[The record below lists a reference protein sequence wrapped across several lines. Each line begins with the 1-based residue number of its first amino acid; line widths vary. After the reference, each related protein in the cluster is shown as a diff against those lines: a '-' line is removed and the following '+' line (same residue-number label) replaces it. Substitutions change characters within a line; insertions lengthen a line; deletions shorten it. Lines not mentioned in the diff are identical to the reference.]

1 MEYLGVVLELR
12 DNKAYLI
19 TDSCEVYCIKKQPGM
34 YEGMEINFDSSEVIN
49 NINSAAKYSAVV
61 ASIAAVFVAIMF
73 YVNILY
79 SNQIYAYVNVDINTN
94 WELVVDKKN
103 RVIDVNVKDN
113 NSSFIVEDI
122 DYKSKPLES
131 VLVDLVEKL
140 NQNGMIDLN
149 SDNKALITACLNDK
163 DGKQVDKNGL
173 RNLELSYN
181 KIKGELSS
189 RNIDSYFLE
198 VKSEDRKLA
207 ADNNISTGRYSI
219 YKISKEQGIDI
230 DLENLKNKCIN
241 EIMEKV
247 VIGNNL
253 IEDNNN
259 SDKGVQNSPVKDN
272 IDKDNGEPFIGDNFD
287 LSLGGVNDIDI
298 IQSIEAANIETQK
311 EIQKIQQQVNT
322 DIANETN
329 RANKEIATIKMD
341 PNISNDEKNKKIKQI
356 ESELINKI
364 NEIKRI
370 GNEKAQ
376 AELTKLEKKVKDLLP
391 QIN

>member
-1 MEYLGVVLELR
+1 MEYLGVVLELK

-207 ADNNISTGRYSI
+207 VDNNISTGRYSI

-298 IQSIEAANIETQK
+298 IKSIEAANIETQK